1 MALTHSQHS
10 KCSTRRDMNEAILK
24 CFEILSEDA
33 QRQLLNT
40 VRQISAAG
48 VRPQELRPVDRR

>member
-48 VRPQELRPVDRR
+48 ARPQELRPVDRR